1 MNEEEE
7 SIESE
12 REREIKSRVGTRY
25 ESETHAWLGS
35 SISSPLSLLS
45 IPVLGLRSEC
55 DDAPAGSSLLPLIR
69 RKGMIEFLAPLME
82 SSTTSSL
89 RSLCR
94 VPVRLYV
101 RF

>member
-1 MNEEEE
+1 M
-7 SIESE
+7 
-12 REREIKSRVGTRY
+12 KVKLTRDWALP
-25 ESETHAWLGS
+25 SLALS
-35 SISSPLSLLS
+35 LSLLS

-89 RSLCR
+89 CR

>member
-1 MNEEEE
+1 M
-7 SIESE
+7 
-12 REREIKSRVGTRY
+12 KVKLTRDWALPSLALSLY
-25 ESETHAWLGS
+25 
-35 SISSPLSLLS
+35 SLLS

-89 RSLCR
+89 CR